1 MSTMRPTMYTVAN
14 HAGVSIATVSRVLG
28 GRGGAPVRDQTVQR
42 VLASARTVGYRLNG
56 AARALATRRHG
67 AVGVVFP
74 NLSGP
79 YYAGVILGLEEAAQ
93 ALGQSV
99 LIAGTHGRPGSDELV
114 MELATKVDGLVLFGR
129 TVSDD
134 LVRELQSR
142 RVPVVLLARPQVASA
157 STVRAENR
165 ASARALAGHLIG
177 HGHARIAFIGDPTS
191 SPDAAERWTGYQE
204 ALRQAGIRAPRAPE
218 ACGFREA
225 DGHAVTG
232 LVLRRRQAPTALFC
246 ASDEIA
252 MGAYAAAAELGLAVP
267 EAVAITGW
275 DDIPVARFLS
285 PPLTTVRQPLAELG
299 ARAAALLQAGID
311 GGEEQG
317 RAETLATEVVIRAS
331 CGCRPSAR
339 H

>member
-1 MSTMRPTMYTVAN
+1 
-14 HAGVSIATVSRVLG
+14 
-28 GRGGAPVRDQTVQR
+28 
-42 VLASARTVGYRLNG
+42 
-56 AARALATRRHG
+56 
-67 AVGVVFP
+67 
-74 NLSGP
+74 
-79 YYAGVILGLEEAAQ
+79 
-93 ALGQSV
+93 
-99 LIAGTHGRPGSDELV
+99 
-114 MELATKVDGLVLFGR
+114 
-129 TVSDD
+129 
-134 LVRELQSR
+134 
-142 RVPVVLLARPQVASA
+142 
-157 STVRAENR
+157 
-165 ASARALAGHLIG
+165 
-177 HGHARIAFIGDPTS
+177 
-191 SPDAAERWTGYQE
+191 
-204 ALRQAGIRAPRAPE
+204 
-218 ACGFREA
+218 
-225 DGHAVTG
+225 VTG